1 MKGKLSMEI
10 ISTSKAPAAIGPYS
24 QAVKT
29 DNFLF
34 CSGQIAINPET
45 KKLSDNNIEIQT
57 LQVFNNIKEILRASG
72 LNLSN
77 IVKTTVFLS
86 NMNDFPVMNTIYE
99 KEFGG
104 HKPARS
110 TVQVAKLPLNALI
123 EIECIAII

>member
-1 MKGKLSMEI
+1 MEI